1 MDKNEFDIDFDF
13 EKEFGL
19 TPEDLMDPELDG
31 DLDLSQFDLDSLED
45 VEGDNAEDLG
55 DIESFLK
62 GGLNEDEDFSDD
74 LFSEEEEVAEEAPQ
88 MNNTDFSDGDVDMDD
103 TRIFFENRAAEA
115 TVSEEAEVPEEPASH
130 LDETAIFDAQE
141 VLNGLN
147 EEADDD
153 EDEYDDDEFEDD
165 EDDDD
170 EDEEE
175 KPRRVK
181 RPKSEGPSPVALFL
195 KAAGEKLKVVYGK
208 VKDVVLAFVIPPV
221 EPEEPADPNNPRR
234 RRRKKSKLQQF
245 KEGLLPTII
254 AGVALILIFTF
265 IIGSISGALQRAK
278 EDKEQA
284 ALESQAAENEAL
296 RQEAEAQRIM
306 EEAAVLAAGYDY
318 DAAIDLLDSFSGDQ
332 SKYQGMITQKAS
344 YADLQATM
352 QEFSD
357 PSQIPNLSFHVLIA
371 DPTRAWADATYGGQ
385 YNRNFVTTE
394 EFSKILDQLY
404 ANNYVLVDYDSFVTM
419 STDLDGNNVY
429 MKDSIYLPQGKK
441 PIMITETMVN
451 YFAYMI
457 DPDKDGTPDSKG
469 GGFASKLVIDASGD
483 IKAEMVNAEGQT
495 VVGDY
500 DLVPILESFIEEHPD
515 FSYRGARATLAVT
528 GDEGVFGY
536 RCNTSY
542 VQKFG
547 NDFYEQECASAKAI
561 VQALRDKG
569 YTIACYSYAN
579 ENYRDL
585 NAQQIKEDIQK
596 WQSQTVPVVGDV
608 DIIVF
613 ARGTDIDDYSGAKFK
628 VLQDAGFGIMV
639 NSGNAPY
646 AEVNTGFVRQTR
658 LMVTG
663 NAMGWYA
670 TRFSGLFDCN
680 LVLDSSRGDIP
691 N

>member
-19 TPEDLMDPELDG
+19 TPEDLNDPELDG
-31 DLDLSQFDLDSLED
+31 DLDLSQFDLDFSED
-45 VEGDNAEDLG
+45 GENVDAEDLS
-55 DIESFLK
+55 DIESFLQ
-62 GGLNEDEDFSDD
+62 GGLDEDEPVSND
-74 LFSEEEEVAEEAPQ
+74 LFPEDELMEEAEEEISEEAEELPVEE
-88 MNNTDFSDGDVDMDD
+88 DDGDVDLDD
-103 TRIFFENRAAEA
+103 TRIFFDFRDLEDAAPAE
-115 TVSEEAEVPEEPASH
+115 EEAPVIEESEDTAEIAES
-130 LDETAIFDAQE
+130 DEDIDEDEDDAFCD
-141 VLNGLN
+141 
-147 EEADDD
+147 EEDED
-153 EDEYDDDEFEDD
+153 EDEYD
-165 EDDDD
+165 EDDD
-170 EDEEE
+170 EEEE

-181 RPKSEGPSPVALFL
+181 RPKSTEPSPAVIFL
-195 KAAGEKLKVVYGK
+195 KGVYEK
-208 VKDVVLAFVIPPV
+208 VKAAVLAFVIPPV
-221 EPEEPADPNNPRR
+221 EPEEPVDPNNPRR
-234 RRRKKSKLQQF
+234 RRRKKTKLQQF
-245 KEGLLPTII
+245 KEGYLPTII

-265 IIGSISGALQRAK
+265 IIGSISGAVQRAK
-278 EDKEQA
+278 EDKQQA

-296 RQEAEAQRIM
+296 QQEAEAQRIM
-306 EEAAVLAAGYDY
+306 EQAAILAAGYDY

-332 SKYQGMITQKAS
+332 SKYQGMITQKAN

-352 QEFSD
+352 QEWSD
-357 PSQIPNLSFHVLIA
+357 PSGIPNLSFHVLIA
-371 DPTRAWADATYGGQ
+371 DPSRAWTDSTYGGQ

-404 ANNYVLVDYDSFVTM
+404 ANNYVLVDYNSFISM
-419 STDLDGNNVY
+419 SSNLDGNKVY
-429 MKDSIYLPQGKK
+429 MKNSIYLPEGKK

-469 GGFASKLVIDASGD
+469 GGFASKLIVDSNGD
-483 IKAEMVNAEGQT
+483 IKAEMVNAENQT

-500 DLVPILESFIEEHPD
+500 DLVPILESFIKEHPD

-528 GDEGVFGY
+528 GHEGVFGY

-542 VQKFG
+542 VTDFG
-547 NDFYEQECASAKAI
+547 NDFYEQEVAGAKKI

-569 YTIACYSYAN
+569 YTIACYSYNN

-608 DIIVF
+608 NIIVF
-613 ARGTDIDDYSGAKFK
+613 ARSTDIDDYSGAKFK

-639 NSGNAPY
+639 NNGNAPY
-646 AEVNTGFVRQTR
+646 AEVNTDFVRQTR

-670 TRFSGLFDCN
+670 TRFSAYFDCN
-680 LVLDSSRGDIP
+680 LVRDSSRGNIP